1 MLICVMFQGRIE
13 KLFKLIS
20 LNYIQFIA
28 NLFFCLFVFMF
39 VFSIFSSFFFFFKKY
54 GKVQMV
60 ERLFFFSSSQNIL
73 LFSFWIIYIR
83 VRHSKGLSFVLSF
96 FSMRLLKLDY
106 FPKGL
111 FGGICAKINRLEI
124 SFLKVNLRNREQN
137 FWNIF

>member
-1 MLICVMFQGRIE
+1 MSNKRENVNLCNVSRSHRKTFQINFTQ
-13 KLFKLIS
+13 LHSVYCQPVF
-20 LNYIQFIA
+20 
-28 NLFFCLFVFMF
+28 LFVFLF

-111 FGGICAKINRLEI
+111 LGGHLCENK
-124 SFLKVNLRNREQN
+124 SSRN
-137 FWNIF
+137 

>member
-124 SFLKVNLRNREQN
+124 SFLKVILRNREQN

>member
-1 MLICVMFQGRIE
+1 
-13 KLFKLIS
+13 
-20 LNYIQFIA
+20 
-28 NLFFCLFVFMF
+28 
-39 VFSIFSSFFFFFKKY
+39 
-54 GKVQMV
+54 MV